1 MRISG
6 TAWRTLDCGD
16 VHPAE
21 APRPGSL
28 PLRAACRGVTKPS
41 RLYAG
46 LLANPNR
53 IIAFRDLERMLRAA
67 GFELKRRKGS
77 HRTWKHPAIAAVL
90 TIQPNGKD
98 AEPYRVDAFIVMV
111 EANGLEFDS

>member
-1 MRISG
+1 M
-6 TAWRTLDCGD
+6 
-16 VHPAE
+16 
-21 APRPGSL
+21 
-28 PLRAACRGVTKPS
+28 TKPS
-41 RLYAG
+41 KLYAG

-77 HRTWKHPAIAAVL
+77 HRTYKQPAVAAVL

-98 AEPYRVDAFIVMV
+98 AEPYQVDAFMIMV
-111 EANGLEFDS
+111 QANGLEFDS